1 VGWVGCSVPPAF
13 WLALASL
20 CRLFVYSTGQHQQQQ
35 QQQLDSITVDR
46 RKLSIEECQCVWN
59 FVTCVT
65 LLNVLSVLCVSSHGK
80 RFELWTFGTLHIGA
94 RCVYCAVFMDIDLHS
109 FLSHLPLNHR
119 AIAMCITF
127 VHCWLAF
134 CHAANKRRFDWA
146 LPNMC
151 WCAAKKLLTRTV
163 AQPNQTS
170 WLPNVV
176 DLQLRSWV
184 WTRFPCAYWLLI
196 DNVSSNKPLL
206 TVLLRQYSIIGDEI
220 DNLHISSLST
230 LLVPLL

>member
-1 VGWVGCSVPPAF
+1 M
-13 WLALASL
+13 AS
-20 CRLFVYSTGQHQQQQ
+20 
-35 QQQLDSITVDR
+35 
-46 RKLSIEECQCVWN
+46 
-59 FVTCVT
+59 
-65 LLNVLSVLCVSSHGK
+65 VLSCEHLERYILAQGAFTVLS
-80 RFELWTFGTLHIGA
+80 LWTLIFTL
-94 RCVYCAVFMDIDLHS
+94 